1 MNDKVSNESTSI
13 RRPQAL
19 GALTGP
25 RACLI
30 VLSGDLTG
38 RIYKLTGGKYVLGR
52 AEDADIKLND
62 DGVSRFHAEL
72 LRYDDQLYLL
82 KDLGSTNGTFVNG
95 AQVRSHALN
104 DGDRIQIG
112 SLTILKF
119 SHQDSLEEEVQE
131 RLYQYATRDSLTQA
145 HNKRFFQE
153 QLDRDFGHAQR
164 HRQPLSVLFLD
175 LDHFKNVNDT
185 HGHPIGDQ
193 VLSELGAR
201 ISGVLRSD
209 DVLCRIGGEEFA
221 IIARDTAGANA
232 TKFAERLLHTVGDT
246 PFRINGVDLAVTV
259 SIGTAEYI
267 PGSSTSVD
275 DLIVIADKNLYEA
288 KAAGRNCVRPT
299 YA

>member
-1 MNDKVSNESTSI
+1 
-13 RRPQAL
+13 
-19 GALTGP
+19 
-25 RACLI
+25 

-38 RIYKLTGGKYVLGR
+38 RIYKLTHGKYVLGR
-52 AEDADIKLND
+52 AEDSDIRLND

-153 QLDRDFGHAQR
+153 QLARDFGHAQR

-175 LDHFKNVNDT
+175 LDHFKSVNDT

-232 TKFAERLLHTVGDT
+232 TRFAERLLHTVSDT
-246 PFRINGVDLAVTV
+246 PFRINGVDLGVTV
-259 SIGTAEYI
+259 SIGTAEYV

-275 DLIVIADKNLYEA
+275 DLVVTADKNLYEA